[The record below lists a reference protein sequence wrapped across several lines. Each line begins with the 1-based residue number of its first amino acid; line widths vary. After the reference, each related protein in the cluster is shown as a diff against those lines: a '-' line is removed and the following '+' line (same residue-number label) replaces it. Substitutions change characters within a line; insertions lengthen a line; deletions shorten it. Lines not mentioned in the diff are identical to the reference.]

1 MRVTTK
7 NLTLRL
13 NDAEYSQLRSI
24 ANERGL
30 KIEPTIRRLI
40 AEAEIKRGITAN
52 GTDLLLEL
60 TEIGKQINQ
69 IAHQANTQRFTTNV
83 DVNRAVTLVQQ
94 AYTLIKTSL

>member
-1 MRVTTK
+1 MRVIAK

-40 AEAEIKRGITAN
+40 AEAEIKKGITAN

-60 TEIGKQINQ
+60 TAIGKQINH
-69 IAHQANTQRFTTNV
+69 IAHQANTQSFTTNA

-94 AYTLIKTSL
+94 VYSLIETSL

>member
-69 IAHQANTQRFTTNV
+69 IAHQANIQRFTTNA
-83 DVNRAVTLVQQ
+83 DVNRAVTLVRQ
-94 AYTLIKTSL
+94 AYTMIKTSL